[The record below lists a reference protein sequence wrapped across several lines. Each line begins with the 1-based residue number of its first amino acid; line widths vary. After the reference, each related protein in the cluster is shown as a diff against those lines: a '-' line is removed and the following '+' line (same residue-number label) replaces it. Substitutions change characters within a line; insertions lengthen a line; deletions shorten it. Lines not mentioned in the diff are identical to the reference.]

1 MLAVEAAKVGSRLEE
16 VPSLETYDWGPFPP
30 YALGPSGL
38 QGQQAVYQRNA
49 SLALQLSR
57 RFCEE
62 RFPAAAAGK
71 SNLGGGMGDSAASV
85 GARPFRLNVREA
97 LGLRLCKW
105 PGRAQVIRKKD
116 DLITQQGSLSIWNI
130 FYKGKHFK
138 HTLNSGNIVFDFMM
152 KRCLL

>member
-16 VPSLETYDWGPFPP
+16 VPSLEAYDWGPFPP
-30 YALGPSGL
+30 YALGPGGL

-62 RFPAAAAGK
+62 RFPAGK
-71 SNLGGGMGDSAASV
+71 SNPGGDSASV
-85 GARPFRLNVREA
+85 ARPFRLNVREA

-116 DLITQQGSLSIWNI
+116 DLTTQQGSLSIWNR

-138 HTLNSGNIVFDFMM
+138 YTLNSGNIVLIF
-152 KRCLL
+152 

>member
-16 VPSLETYDWGPFPP
+16 VPSLEAYDWGPFPP

-62 RFPAAAAGK
+62 RFPAAASK
-71 SNLGGGMGDSAASV
+71 SNPGGMGDSASV
-85 GARPFRLNVREA
+85 AKPFRLNVREA

-116 DLITQQGSLSIWNI
+116 DLITQQGSLSIWNR
-130 FYKGKHFK
+130 FYRGKHFK
-138 HTLNSGNIVFDFMM
+138 HTITGAV
-152 KRCLL
+152 